1 MSDALDPNRDYRLTR
16 RQFTA
21 GLASVFL
28 SAEAIA
34 STRTQKLAVL
44 DWGWAESLLALDF
57 QPFAVAEAPLY
68 GDRIVTPALSTNTI
82 DLGLRSWPNVELLRA
97 LKPDLILSQAGYGIS
112 AERLRA
118 IAPTLAMPL
127 YSPARQPLLAAE
139 NALNE
144 IAHRIGRQELAT
156 RYLERSYARL
166 DTIAHNSKD
175 YDGCPLLIIKFTDDR
190 LVDIYGA
197 GGLFDDV
204 LKRIGI
210 ANAWDGKTNNWGFAT
225 AGLEAIAR
233 YPEARLVIIEP
244 GPPGSFLQSALWN
257 ALPAVRKGRV
267 SMIPPTWVFGA
278 FPSAMR
284 FAEVLRQS
292 LGIA

>member
-1 MSDALDPNRDYRLTR
+1 MPNTFKTNRDQGLTR

-28 SAEAIA
+28 PAEAVA

-44 DWGWAESLLALDF
+44 DWGWVESLLALDF
-57 QPFAVAEAPLY
+57 KPLAVAEAPLY
-68 GDRIVTPALSTNTI
+68 GDRVVTPALPTDTI

-97 LKPDLILSQAGYGIS
+97 LKPDLILAQAGYGIS
-112 AERLRA
+112 AERLSA

-139 NALNE
+139 NALKE
-144 IAHRIGRQELAT
+144 IANRIGRQEFAT

-166 DTIAHNSKD
+166 DTLAHNSKD
-175 YDGCPLLIIKFTDDR
+175 YDGRPLLIIKFTDDR

-204 LKRIGI
+204 MKRIGI
-210 ANAWDGKTNNWGFAT
+210 ANAWNGKTNNWGFTT
-225 AGLEAIAR
+225 AGLEEIAR

-257 ALPAVRKGRV
+257 ALPAVRNGRV

-292 LGIA
+292 LGIV

>member
-1 MSDALDPNRDYRLTR
+1 MADTLDPNRDQGLTR

-21 GLASVFL
+21 GLASAFL
-28 SAEAIA
+28 PAQAGAGTE
-34 STRTQKLAVL
+34 TRRLAVL
-44 DWGWAESLLALDF
+44 DWGWAESLLVLDF
-57 QPFAVAEAPLY
+57 EPFAVAEAPLY
-68 GDRIVTPALSTNTI
+68 GDRVVTPALPKNTI

-97 LKPDLILSQAGYGIS
+97 LKPDLIVSQAGYGIS
-112 AERLRA
+112 AERLSA
-118 IAPTLAMPL
+118 IAPTLALPL

-139 NALNE
+139 NALKD
-144 IAHRIGRQELAT
+144 IARRIGSEERAT
-156 RYLERSYARL
+156 DYLDRSYARL
-166 DTIAHNSKD
+166 GAIAHNAKD
-175 YDGCPLLIIKFTDDR
+175 YDGRPLLIIKFTDDR

-210 ANAWDGKTNNWGFAT
+210 TNAWDGKTNNWGFAT

-244 GPPGSFLQSALWN
+244 GPPGPFLQSALWH
-257 ALPAVRKGRV
+257 ALPAVRKDRV

-284 FAEVLRQS
+284 FAEVLRHS
-292 LGIA
+292 LGIV